1 MSEVKWIKLSTQMF
15 EDEKIRLIESLPE
28 ADTILIIWIKL
39 LSQAGKTN
47 ANGYIYLSENI
58 PYTDEMLATIFN
70 RPITVVRMALKTFQ
84 DFGMI
89 EISDNHFISISNW
102 EKHQNVAGLDKIRE
116 QTRQRVARHREKLR
130 LESGNATSNVTV
142 TKGNATEE
150 ELEEDKD
157 LDKDKEKKDIKGIVA
172 SAPSS
177 LFSEVVDYLNQ
188 KARTK
193 YRASSKKTQNLIKAR
208 FNEGFTLDD
217 FKTVIDKKTAEWLTD
232 QKMNQ
237 YLRPETLFGTK
248 FESYLNQKGGQA
260 HAKTK
265 KHTDLSQYNFDKEPD
280 FDF

>member
-1 MSEVKWIKLSTQMF
+1 MGVFRVKKDSNYTVINNTCLRDPNISWKAKGLHAYMVSMPDDWTFYNEDLVKRAPDGKDSLKAAIRELTKAGYLQRKRKH
-15 EDEKIRLIESLPE
+15 DEKGRFSGWETIVYEVPQPKAENPTDGKPDGRENRQTENPPLPSTDSNEVLNSPNTDKKKKDNVALAPSLP
-28 ADTILIIWIKL
+28 
-39 LSQAGKTN
+39 
-47 ANGYIYLSENI
+47 
-58 PYTDEMLATIFN
+58 F
-70 RPITVVRMALKTFQ
+70 
-84 DFGMI
+84 
-89 EISDNHFISISNW
+89 
-102 EKHQNVAGLDKIRE
+102 LDI
-116 QTRQRVARHREKLR
+116 
-130 LESGNATSNVTV
+130 
-142 TKGNATEE
+142 
-150 ELEEDKD
+150 
-157 LDKDKEKKDIKGIVA
+157 
-172 SAPSS
+172 
-177 LFSEVVDYLNQ
+177 VDYLNE
-188 KARTK
+188 KAGTK